1 MLHQGQSWCPPLHM
15 LCGQA
20 WFLSYPHHPQAQ
32 FSRISGH
39 PQPGY
44 SFPVESTI
52 SFCPPFPLTA
62 SSTYALATTEESSF
76 ESQHIY
82 SFTGASFILYTF
94 FLEGE
99 HNENMVFYFFSS
111 YTPAFSELCDE
122 VRHYDTGRCFREQR
136 VPVLEC
142 SISTDSPHSGTL

>member
-1 MLHQGQSWCPPLHM
+1 MALLGKQVIRTTVRVSPLPSPPCCSRLAPTQADPSSVPHQGQSWQLWCPPLHM

-39 PQPGY
+39 AQPEY
-44 SFPVESTI
+44 SFPVENTI

-62 SSTYALATTEESSF
+62 SATYALATTEESSF

-82 SFTGASFILYTF
+82 AFTGASFILYTF
-94 FLEGE
+94 LG
-99 HNENMVFYFFSS
+99 
-111 YTPAFSELCDE
+111 
-122 VRHYDTGRCFREQR
+122 G
-136 VPVLEC
+136 
-142 SISTDSPHSGTL
+142 